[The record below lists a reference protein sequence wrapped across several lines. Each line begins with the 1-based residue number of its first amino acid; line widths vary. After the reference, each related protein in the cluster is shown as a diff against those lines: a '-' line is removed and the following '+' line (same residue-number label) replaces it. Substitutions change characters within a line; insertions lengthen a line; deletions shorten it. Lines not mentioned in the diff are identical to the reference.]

1 MNVLC
6 QFIPSPNQSRL
17 SYILLL
23 FLAFTDLEWQGLQLC
38 HASNVFLFEQFDC
51 WLIDMR
57 KLKERAFMHPQSLCE
72 ELRDFNN
79 GESGS
84 EELTMNA
91 DLKAKTGKT
100 QKKQTRRGLSCT
112 QRELAWEAD
121 RDQARTGREGGTDY
135 GCRSEEKK
143 KKEEKEERRSE
154 CQRAGRDKREHR
166 ER

>member
-1 MNVLC
+1 
-6 QFIPSPNQSRL
+6 
-17 SYILLL
+17 
-23 FLAFTDLEWQGLQLC
+23 
-38 HASNVFLFEQFDC
+38 
-51 WLIDMR
+51 MR

-112 QRELAWEAD
+112 QRELA
-121 RDQARTGREGGTDY
+121 
-135 GCRSEEKK
+135 
-143 KKEEKEERRSE
+143 
-154 CQRAGRDKREHR
+154 
-166 ER
+166 